1 MTQYR
6 VEFALYFYVTFCYN
20 ANINQTWRYGIM
32 KDKATKN
39 GVKKPIFKKWWFW
52 IIIVVILAAIFGNM
66 DYTTSQDTH
75 LYDNAQ
81 VRAVMNGLGT
91 EKIGEYS
98 IIEAK
103 SDEVTVEALTDWY
116 FNYVSKNDF
125 NWCII
130 LYSDK
135 DDNSGVYSISGIVQK
150 DVVFTKDEN
159 GDYSLSEADATS
171 HAITYTPTDDNT
183 LKELKI
189 EE

>member
-1 MTQYR
+1 
-6 VEFALYFYVTFCYN
+6 
-20 ANINQTWRYGIM
+20 M

-52 IIIVVILAAIFGNM
+52 IIIVVFLAAIFGNM
-66 DYTTSQDTH
+66 DDTTSQDTH

-81 VRAVMNGLGT
+81 VRDVMNGLGT

-125 NWCII
+125 T
-130 LYSDK
+130 
-135 DDNSGVYSISGIVQK
+135 G
-150 DVVFTKDEN
+150 
-159 GDYSLSEADATS
+159 A
-171 HAITYTPTDDNT
+171 
-183 LKELKI
+183 
-189 EE
+189 